1 MDLLEH
7 QGKEFFRDHG
17 VPTAPEGAVCETP
30 DEVEGA
36 ARDIDGPVV
45 VKAQVK
51 TGGRGKA
58 GGVKLADTPEEARE
72 AAGSILG
79 LDISGHVVEV
89 VYVEPAS
96 DISEEYYL
104 SVMHDREG
112 KGFMV
117 ICSAQGGVDIEQVN
131 REDPDAVVK
140 EALLPSEVRGGLPRG
155 RALEI
160 VRRAA
165 IPEAVRD
172 GVTDLLVTLFDALRD
187 GDALLCE
194 INPLVR
200 TADDRVLAL
209 DAKVTLDNN
218 AAFRHERYEEW
229 AEFDRR
235 GEGLEA
241 EAKRKGLQYVKLEG
255 DVGVLGNGAGL
266 VMATIDVVAQA
277 GGRPANFL
285 DIGGGASADTM
296 AESLRVV
303 LSDPDVRSV
312 LVNIYGGI
320 TRGEEVA
327 NGLVEA
333 MDRLGDVE
341 QTIVLRLDGTNAEEG
356 REIIAEADL
365 DNVVAEATMD
375 DAAHRAVELAQG

>member
-1 MDLLEH
+1 MDLLEY

-17 VPTAPEGAVCETP
+17 VPTAPEGAVCTTP
-30 DEVEGA
+30 DEAEVA
-36 ARDIDGPVV
+36 ARDLGGPIV

-51 TGGRGKA
+51 TGGRAKA
-58 GGVKLADTPEEARE
+58 GGVKLADDPAAARE
-72 AAGSILG
+72 AAEAILG
-79 LDISGHVVEV
+79 LDINGHVVAL

-96 DISEEYYL
+96 DIAEEYYL
-104 SVMHDREG
+104 SVMHDRERRG
-112 KGFMV
+112 YLV
-117 ICSAQGGVDIEQVN
+117 ICSARGGVDIEQVN

-140 EALLPSEVRGGLPRG
+140 AALSPSDVRGGLPRG

-160 VRRAA
+160 VREAA
-165 IPEAVRD
+165 IPDAVVD
-172 GVTDLLVTLFDALRD
+172 AVTDLLVALFAAFRE
-187 GDALLCE
+187 GDALLTE

-200 TADDRVLAL
+200 TADDRVIAL

-218 AAFRHERYEEW
+218 AAFRHDRFEEW

-285 DIGGGASADTM
+285 DIGGGASADVM
-296 AESLRVV
+296 AESLGVV
-303 LSDPDVRSV
+303 LSDPDVASV

-333 MDRLGDVE
+333 MGRLGDVDR
-341 QTIVLRLDGTNAEEG
+341 TVVLRLDGTNAEEG
-356 REIIAEADL
+356 REIIAGADL

-375 DAAHRAVELAQG
+375 EAARRAVELARG